1 MNEVI
6 VNDIDNDIDNDNL
19 FSNDDYTEIYSILEA
34 NNEQFISLWKKTQEL
49 QHILTSI
56 QSELENTS
64 CHFNHYQLD
73 SEEHKER
80 YNELLTKIKSQDDN
94 LEIEFTNVYKQIK
107 NNEEVTSYIIMI
119 LTCILISVMVHHYDL
134 SEYSKFFDVNTSTF

>member
-1 MNEVI
+1 MNEVT
-6 VNDIDNDIDNDNL
+6 VADIDSDNL
-19 FSNDDYTEIYSILEA
+19 FSNDEYTEIYSILEA
-34 NNEQFISLWKKTQEL
+34 NNEQFLSLWKKTHEL
-49 QHILTSI
+49 QHILTTI

-64 CHFNHYQLD
+64 SDFNSFHSY

-80 YNELLTKIKSQDDN
+80 YNKLLKKIKSQDDN

-107 NNEEVTSYIIMI
+107 NNEEVTTYIIMI

>member
-6 VNDIDNDIDNDNL
+6 VTDIDTDNL
-19 FSNDDYTEIYSILEA
+19 FSNDEYTEIYSILEA
-34 NNEQFISLWKKTQEL
+34 NNEQFLSLWKKTHEL
-49 QHILTSI
+49 QHILTTI
-56 QSELENTS
+56 QSELENTT
-64 CHFNHYQLD
+64 CDFNCFHSD

-80 YNELLTKIKSQDDN
+80 YNQLLKKIKSQDDN

-107 NNEEVTSYIIMI
+107 NNEEVTTYIIMI
-119 LTCILISVMVHHYDL
+119 LTCILVSVMVHQYDL

>member
-6 VNDIDNDIDNDNL
+6 VNDIDSDNL
-19 FSNDDYTEIYSILEA
+19 VSNDDYTEIYSILEA
-34 NNEQFISLWKKTQEL
+34 NNERFISLWKKTQEL
-49 QHILTSI
+49 QYILTSI

-64 CHFNHYQLD
+64 GDFNRYQLD

-80 YNELLTKIKSQDDN
+80 YNLLLKKIKSQDDN

-107 NNEEVTSYIIMI
+107 NNEEVTTYIIMI
-119 LTCILISVMVHHYDL
+119 LTCILVSVMVHHYDL

>member
-19 FSNDDYTEIYSILEA
+19 FSNDDYTEIYSYRQIM
-34 NNEQFISLWKKTQEL
+34 NNLLVYGRKHEL

-94 LEIEFTNVYKQIK
+94 LN
-107 NNEEVTSYIIMI
+107 
-119 LTCILISVMVHHYDL
+119 
-134 SEYSKFFDVNTSTF
+134 